1 MQTHCVRTLQ
11 NIQYINV
18 KDCDK
23 YADLMYGF
31 AIGGADDFGM
41 VMEGRGFSY
50 MGSHD
55 INYNRKSVSVG
66 LIGEF
71 DSMIPG
77 ESF

>member
-1 MQTHCVRTLQ
+1 
-11 NIQYINV
+11 
-18 KDCDK
+18 
-23 YADLMYGF
+23 MYGF
-31 AIGGADDFGM
+31 VIGGADDFAM